1 MSAKIKYT
9 IVPKNILEDAIYE
22 SGIALTENAIVIEP
36 IIIFNSNM
44 DLGIEQDI
52 YNNEIPES
60 NIRFTSEK
68 DLYKTLLEENEA
80 ELCNTIIINGFNID
94 LNFVREKIAP
104 LSKKSDKIFSINV
117 ISDKRKFT
125 NYTVYLS
132 NTLKEGYTDEQW
144 KEYINDYFKEFEVS
158 LAQDK
163 EEHSLS
169 KEKYRAAEE
178 KINDFLNK
186 LLGLEN
192 GENFADLL
200 KDSKDKEDE
209 SVVVEFSDERG
220 KYLVDSSVPKVSL
233 NDENKI
239 SAKKDAAEEI
249 NEAPVE
255 LNENYE
261 SYTYEDND
269 GIVNVSIDGDCLIIA
284 NEEDEIL
291 FHKKYIDHL
300 IDFLSR
306 L

>member
-239 SAKKDAAEEI
+239 SAKKEPKPEEV
-249 NEAPVE
+249 PVE

-269 GIVNVSIDGDCLIIA
+269 GVVNVSIDGDCLIIA

>member
-1 MSAKIKYT
+1 MAAKIKYT
-9 IVPKNILEDAIYE
+9 IVPRDILEDAIYE
-22 SGIALTENAIVIEP
+22 SGVALTENAMVIEP
-36 IIIFNSNM
+36 IIIFNSTM

-60 NIRFTSEK
+60 NTRFSTEK
-68 DLYKTLLEENEA
+68 DLYKILLEENED
-80 ELCNTIIINGFNID
+80 EFCNTIIINGFNID

-200 KDSKDKEDE
+200 KDSKDKKDE

-239 SAKKDAAEEI
+239 SAKKEPKPEEV
-249 NEAPVE
+249 PVE

-269 GIVNVSIDGDCLIIA
+269 GVVNVSIDGDCLIIA

>member
-200 KDSKDKEDE
+200 KDSKDKKDE

-220 KYLVDSSVPKVSL
+220 KYLVDSSVPKASL

-239 SAKKDAAEEI
+239 SAKKEPEPEEV
-249 NEAPVE
+249 PVE

-269 GIVNVSIDGDCLIIA
+269 GVVNVSIDGDCLIIA

>member
-200 KDSKDKEDE
+200 KDSKDKQDD

>member
-200 KDSKDKEDE
+200 KDSKDKKDE

-249 NEAPVE
+249 NEVPVE

-269 GIVNVSIDGDCLIIA
+269 GVVNVSIDGDCLIIA

>member
-186 LLGLEN
+186 LLGLEK
-192 GENFADLL
+192 GESFTDLL
-200 KDSKDKEDE
+200 KDSKDKQDD

-220 KYLVDSSVPKVSL
+220 KYLVDSSVPKASL

-239 SAKKDAAEEI
+239 SAKKEPEEV
-249 NEAPVE
+249 PVE

-284 NEEDEIL
+284 NEDDEIL

>member
-117 ISDKRKFT
+117 ISDKRKYT

-158 LAQDK
+158 LQQDK

-192 GENFADLL
+192 GEENFANLL
-200 KDSKDKEDE
+200 KDSKDKQND

-220 KYLVDSSVPKVSL
+220 KYLVDSSATPTKELDKDKPQEVNEVPAELS
-233 NDENKI
+233 ENF
-239 SAKKDAAEEI
+239 
-249 NEAPVE
+249 
-255 LNENYE
+255 E
-261 SYTYEDND
+261 SYTYEDKD

-284 NEEDEIL
+284 NEDEEIL

>member
-117 ISDKRKFT
+117 ISDKRKYT

-144 KEYINDYFKEFEVS
+144 KEYINDYFKEFEIS
-158 LAQDK
+158 LQQDK

-200 KDSKDKEDE
+200 KDSKDKQED

-220 KYLVDSSVPKVSL
+220 KYLVDSSASKASS

-239 SAKKDAAEEI
+239 LDKKEPEEVPI
-249 NEAPVE
+249 E

-284 NEEDEIL
+284 NEDDEIL

>member
-200 KDSKDKEDE
+200 KDSKDKQDD

-220 KYLVDSSVPKVSL
+220 KYLVDSSASTKASL

-239 SAKKDAAEEI
+239 SAKKEPEPEEV
-249 NEAPVE
+249 PVE

-269 GIVNVSIDGDCLIIA
+269 GIVTVSIDGDCLIIA
-284 NEEDEIL
+284 NEDDEIL
-291 FHKKYIDHL
+291 FHKK
-300 IDFLSR
+300 
-306 L
+306 

>member
-1 MSAKIKYT
+1 MQYD
-9 IVPKNILEDAIYE
+9 N
-22 SGIALTENAIVIEP
+22 
-36 IIIFNSNM
+36 
-44 DLGIEQDI
+44 
-52 YNNEIPES
+52 
-60 NIRFTSEK
+60 
-68 DLYKTLLEENEA
+68 
-80 ELCNTIIINGFNID
+80 INGFNID
-94 LNFVREKIAP
+94 LNFVREKIAH

-200 KDSKDKEDE
+200 KDSSKNIYPE
-209 SVVVEFSDERG
+209 
-220 KYLVDSSVPKVSL
+220 
-233 NDENKI
+233 
-239 SAKKDAAEEI
+239 
-249 NEAPVE
+249 
-255 LNENYE
+255 
-261 SYTYEDND
+261 
-269 GIVNVSIDGDCLIIA
+269 
-284 NEEDEIL
+284 
-291 FHKKYIDHL
+291 L
-300 IDFLSR
+300 IDL
-306 L
+306 

>member
-239 SAKKDAAEEI
+239 SAKKEPEPEEV
-249 NEAPVE
+249 PVE

-269 GIVNVSIDGDCLIIA
+269 GVVNVSIDGDCLIIA

>member
-158 LAQDK
+158 LEQDK

-200 KDSKDKEDE
+200 KKDPKDKDD

-220 KYLVDSSVPKVSL
+220 KYLVDSSSQNNLP
-233 NDENKI
+233 
-239 SAKKDAAEEI
+239 AKKEEPKME
-249 NEAPVE
+249 EAPVE

-269 GIVNVSIDGDCLIIA
+269 GLLTVTIDGDCLIIA

-291 FHKKYIDHL
+291 FHKKYIDQL

>member
-200 KDSKDKEDE
+200 KDSKDKKDE

-239 SAKKDAAEEI
+239 SAKKEPKPEEV
-249 NEAPVE
+249 PVE

>member
-200 KDSKDKEDE
+200 KDSKDKKDE

-239 SAKKDAAEEI
+239 SAKKEPKPEEV
-249 NEAPVE
+249 PVE

-269 GIVNVSIDGDCLIIA
+269 GVVNVSIDGDCLIIA